1 LEVKKIVLGALGYL
15 LISFPLGY
23 FWFLVL
29 FRQAYESFGVYNRA
43 QPIIPLGVFS
53 MLIQGPI
60 LAIVYPRWRGTG
72 PRLAAAFQFCMLMGL
87 FFASG
92 TVIALAAKAQI
103 AHLPLWFGIN
113 FAYTFLQF
121 SLLALVFAAVF
132 D

>member
-1 LEVKKIVLGALGYL
+1 MKKTLLGATGYL
-15 LISFPLGY
+15 LVTFPLGY

-29 FRQAYESFGVYNRA
+29 FKHAYESFGVYNRP

-60 LAIVYPRWRGTG
+60 LAHVYARWRGNG
-72 PRLAAAFQFCMLMGL
+72 PRLTSALQFCLLMGL
-87 FFASG
+87 FFGSG
-92 TVIALAAKAQI
+92 TIIALAAKAQV
-103 AHLPLWFGIN
+103 ADLPLWFGIN

-121 SLLALVFAAVF
+121 TLTAFVFAAVF